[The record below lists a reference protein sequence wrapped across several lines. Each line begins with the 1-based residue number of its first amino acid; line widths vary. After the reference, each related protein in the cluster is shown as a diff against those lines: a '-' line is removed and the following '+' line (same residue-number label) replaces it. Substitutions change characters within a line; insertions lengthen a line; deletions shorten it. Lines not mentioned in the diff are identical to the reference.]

1 MTLFCLESEIMSKV
15 LEKLKDNYIFAVI
28 RGKSSDDAEN
38 ISKYAVLG
46 GIKNIEVTYTTPN
59 ASQAISNLKAYYI
72 STKDVVYWCGNNYEC
87 RIGTR
92 SN

>member
-1 MTLFCLESEIMSKV
+1 MSKV

-59 ASQAISNLKAYYI
+59 ASQAISNLKAHYI
-72 STKDVVYWCGNNYEC
+72 SSEDVV
-87 RIGTR
+87 IGAGTIM
-92 SN
+92 SVELAKELGQNF